1 MKKGLI
7 AAGLLVSLSGT
18 AQDVSTYTPGTMG
31 EGVVY
36 YLPKTEIE
44 LQVTA
49 TKVVYT
55 PGEFCQY
62 ADRYLRLTGISSQP
76 EEHWEINS
84 IKVNSIGIP
93 DPDNAYAVKLKDKS
107 AASQVELTPEGIIK
121 AINTTSPIEKA
132 PVTKVAD
139 TVKKRID
146 PRSFMTEEILIA
158 GSTAKMAELVAKEI
172 YNIRESK
179 NSLTRGQADYMPKD
193 GAALKLMLDN
203 LDEQEQAMMQMFAG
217 TTDRTEKS
225 FTIRIKPEAGMKE
238 KVAFRFSKK
247 LGMLDADNLSGEPYY
262 ISIINQ
268 ETLPPMDPKGKEK
281 KKTDGVIYNI
291 PAYVPQVYAIYD
303 NLAKVLQDAG
313 VTVSQL
319 ADKSYISNPTYVV
332 TQAVKAAKSDAG
344 NINYYIDV
352 LSQFNSAG
360 WDVLIKNHPDLTS
373 VITKTADQARNIN
386 YFLGLNI
393 ADTPKIKS
401 ISVIIPVLSI
411 ITQYISTKLSMAGTQ
426 QQTANTDN
434 PMGQSMQT
442 MNTIMPFMTGFM
454 CLMFPIGVGIY
465 WIAGNVFRI
474 FQQLCINLYFSKIN
488 MDDMIKENVEKAKKK
503 YEKMGM
509 DSSVLEKAAK
519 TRTSNINTAA
529 KNNAASQKSA
539 ASSDN
544 KRKSSI
550 SDKAKKSST
559 KDIKKSANTNY
570 KEGSIAAYAN
580 MLNREDK

>member
-1 MKKGLI
+1 MSVFLTTYQGAILGPI
-7 AAGLLVSLSGT
+7 ARLLGYILQGIYSVLST
-18 AQDVSTYTPGTMG
+18 V
-31 EGVVY
+31 GV
-36 YLPKTEIE
+36 EN
-44 LQVTA
+44 
-49 TKVVYT
+49 
-55 PGEFCQY
+55 
-62 ADRYLRLTGISSQP
+62 TGICMILFTFIVNALMIPMQ
-76 EEHWEINS
+76 
-84 IKVNSIGIP
+84 IKQQ
-93 DPDNAYAVKLKDKS
+93 K
-107 AASQVELTPEGIIK
+107 
-121 AINTTSPIEKA
+121 
-132 PVTKVAD
+132 
-139 TVKKRID
+139 
-146 PRSFMTEEILIA
+146 F
-158 GSTAKMAELVAKEI
+158 AKMSSVMNPELMAIQAK
-172 YNIRESK
+172 YKNKKDQESQQK
-179 NSLTRGQADYMPKD
+179 MSLETQAVYQKYGVSPVS
-193 GAALKLMLDN
+193 GCLPML
-203 LDEQEQAMMQMFAG
+203 
-217 TTDRTEKS
+217 
-225 FTIRIKPEAGMKE
+225 I
-238 KVAFRFSKK
+238 
-247 LGMLDADNLSGEPYY
+247 
-262 ISIINQ
+262 
-268 ETLPPMDPKGKEK
+268 TLPILFALYR
-281 KKTDGVIYNI
+281 VIYNI

-360 WDVLIKNHPDLTS
+360 WDVLIKNHPDLTD
-373 VITKTADQARNIN
+373 VITKTANQARDIN

-401 ISVIIPVLSI
+401 FSVIIPVLSI

-426 QQTANTDN
+426 QQTVNSDN

-454 CLMFPIGVGIY
+454 CLMFPIGVGVY

-474 FQQLCINLYFSKIN
+474 FQQLCINLYFSKVN

-509 DSSVLEKAAK
+509 DPSVLEKAAK

-544 KRKSSI
+544 KQKSSI

>member
-1 MKKGLI
+1 MSVFLTTYQGAILGPI
-7 AAGLLVSLSGT
+7 ARLLGYILQGIYYVLSTVG
-18 AQDVSTYTPGTMG
+18 
-31 EGVVY
+31 
-36 YLPKTEIE
+36 IE
-44 LQVTA
+44 N
-49 TKVVYT
+49 
-55 PGEFCQY
+55 
-62 ADRYLRLTGISSQP
+62 TGICMILFTFIVNALMIPMQ
-76 EEHWEINS
+76 
-84 IKVNSIGIP
+84 IKQQ
-93 DPDNAYAVKLKDKS
+93 K
-107 AASQVELTPEGIIK
+107 
-121 AINTTSPIEKA
+121 
-132 PVTKVAD
+132 
-139 TVKKRID
+139 
-146 PRSFMTEEILIA
+146 F
-158 GSTAKMAELVAKEI
+158 AKMSSVMNPELMAIQAK
-172 YNIRESK
+172 YKNKKDQESQQK
-179 NSLTRGQADYMPKD
+179 MSLETQAVYQKYGVSPVS
-193 GAALKLMLDN
+193 GCLPML
-203 LDEQEQAMMQMFAG
+203 
-217 TTDRTEKS
+217 
-225 FTIRIKPEAGMKE
+225 I
-238 KVAFRFSKK
+238 
-247 LGMLDADNLSGEPYY
+247 
-262 ISIINQ
+262 
-268 ETLPPMDPKGKEK
+268 TLPILFALYR
-281 KKTDGVIYNI
+281 VIYNI

-373 VITKTADQARNIN
+373 VITKTAEQARKIN
-386 YFLGLNI
+386 YFLGMNI

-401 ISVIIPVLSI
+401 LSVIIPVLSI

-426 QQTANTDN
+426 QQTVNSDN

-474 FQQLCINLYFSKIN
+474 FQQLCINLYFTKIN

-509 DSSVLEKAAK
+509 DPSVLEKAAK

-529 KNNAASQKSA
+529 KNNNAASQKSA

>member
-1 MKKGLI
+1 MSVFLTTYQGAILGPI
-7 AAGLLVSLSGT
+7 ARLLGYILQGIYSVLSTVG
-18 AQDVSTYTPGTMG
+18 
-31 EGVVY
+31 
-36 YLPKTEIE
+36 IE
-44 LQVTA
+44 N
-49 TKVVYT
+49 
-55 PGEFCQY
+55 
-62 ADRYLRLTGISSQP
+62 TGICMILFTFIVNALMIPMQ
-76 EEHWEINS
+76 
-84 IKVNSIGIP
+84 IKQQ
-93 DPDNAYAVKLKDKS
+93 K
-107 AASQVELTPEGIIK
+107 
-121 AINTTSPIEKA
+121 
-132 PVTKVAD
+132 
-139 TVKKRID
+139 
-146 PRSFMTEEILIA
+146 F
-158 GSTAKMAELVAKEI
+158 AKMSSVMNPELMAIQAK
-172 YNIRESK
+172 YKNKKDQESQQK
-179 NSLTRGQADYMPKD
+179 MSLETQAVYQKYGVSPVS
-193 GAALKLMLDN
+193 GCLPML
-203 LDEQEQAMMQMFAG
+203 
-217 TTDRTEKS
+217 
-225 FTIRIKPEAGMKE
+225 I
-238 KVAFRFSKK
+238 
-247 LGMLDADNLSGEPYY
+247 
-262 ISIINQ
+262 
-268 ETLPPMDPKGKEK
+268 TLPILFALYR
-281 KKTDGVIYNI
+281 VIYNI

-360 WDVLIKNHPDLTS
+360 WDVLIKNHPDLTN

-509 DSSVLEKAAK
+509 DPSVLEKAAK

-559 KDIKKSANTNY
+559 KDIKKSANANY

>member
-1 MKKGLI
+1 MSVFLTTYQGAILGPI
-7 AAGLLVSLSGT
+7 ARLLGYILQGIYSVLSTVG
-18 AQDVSTYTPGTMG
+18 
-31 EGVVY
+31 
-36 YLPKTEIE
+36 IE
-44 LQVTA
+44 N
-49 TKVVYT
+49 
-55 PGEFCQY
+55 
-62 ADRYLRLTGISSQP
+62 TGICMILFTFIVNALMIPMQ
-76 EEHWEINS
+76 
-84 IKVNSIGIP
+84 IKQQ
-93 DPDNAYAVKLKDKS
+93 K
-107 AASQVELTPEGIIK
+107 
-121 AINTTSPIEKA
+121 
-132 PVTKVAD
+132 
-139 TVKKRID
+139 
-146 PRSFMTEEILIA
+146 F
-158 GSTAKMAELVAKEI
+158 AKMSSVMNPELMAIQAK
-172 YNIRESK
+172 YKNKKDQESQQK
-179 NSLTRGQADYMPKD
+179 MSLETQAVYQKYGVSPVS
-193 GAALKLMLDN
+193 GCLPML
-203 LDEQEQAMMQMFAG
+203 
-217 TTDRTEKS
+217 
-225 FTIRIKPEAGMKE
+225 I
-238 KVAFRFSKK
+238 
-247 LGMLDADNLSGEPYY
+247 
-262 ISIINQ
+262 
-268 ETLPPMDPKGKEK
+268 TLPILFALYR
-281 KKTDGVIYNI
+281 VIYNI

-332 TQAVKAAKSDAG
+332 TQAGKAAKSDAG

-373 VITKTADQARNIN
+373 VITKTAEQARKIN
-386 YFLGLNI
+386 YFLGMNI

-401 ISVIIPVLSI
+401 LSVIIPVLSI

-426 QQTANTDN
+426 QQTVNSDN

-474 FQQLCINLYFSKIN
+474 FQQLCINLYFTKIN

-509 DSSVLEKAAK
+509 DPSVLEKAAK

-529 KNNAASQKSA
+529 KNNNAASQKSA

>member
-1 MKKGLI
+1 MSVFLTTYQGAILGPI
-7 AAGLLVSLSGT
+7 ARLLGYILQGIYSVLSTVG
-18 AQDVSTYTPGTMG
+18 
-31 EGVVY
+31 
-36 YLPKTEIE
+36 IE
-44 LQVTA
+44 N
-49 TKVVYT
+49 
-55 PGEFCQY
+55 
-62 ADRYLRLTGISSQP
+62 TGICMILFTFIVNALMIPMQ
-76 EEHWEINS
+76 
-84 IKVNSIGIP
+84 IKQQ
-93 DPDNAYAVKLKDKS
+93 K
-107 AASQVELTPEGIIK
+107 
-121 AINTTSPIEKA
+121 
-132 PVTKVAD
+132 
-139 TVKKRID
+139 
-146 PRSFMTEEILIA
+146 F
-158 GSTAKMAELVAKEI
+158 AKMSSVMNPELMAIQAK
-172 YNIRESK
+172 YKNKKDQESQQK
-179 NSLTRGQADYMPKD
+179 MSLETQAVYQKYGVSPVS
-193 GAALKLMLDN
+193 GCLPML
-203 LDEQEQAMMQMFAG
+203 
-217 TTDRTEKS
+217 
-225 FTIRIKPEAGMKE
+225 I
-238 KVAFRFSKK
+238 
-247 LGMLDADNLSGEPYY
+247 
-262 ISIINQ
+262 
-268 ETLPPMDPKGKEK
+268 TLPILFALYR
-281 KKTDGVIYNI
+281 VIYNI

-360 WDVLIKNHPDLTS
+360 WDVLIKNHPDLMS
-373 VITKTADQARNIN
+373 VITKTADQARKIN
-386 YFLGLNI
+386 YFLGMNI

-401 ISVIIPVLSI
+401 LSVIIPVLSI

-426 QQTANTDN
+426 QQTVNSDN
-434 PMGQSMQT
+434 PMGQSMKT

-509 DSSVLEKAAK
+509 DPSVLEKAAK

-529 KNNAASQKSA
+529 KNNAASQKST

-559 KDIKKSANTNY
+559 KDIKKSANNNY

>member
-1 MKKGLI
+1 MSVFLTTYQGAILGPI
-7 AAGLLVSLSGT
+7 ARLLGYILQGIYSVLSTVG
-18 AQDVSTYTPGTMG
+18 
-31 EGVVY
+31 
-36 YLPKTEIE
+36 IE
-44 LQVTA
+44 N
-49 TKVVYT
+49 
-55 PGEFCQY
+55 
-62 ADRYLRLTGISSQP
+62 TGICMILFTFIVNALMIPMQ
-76 EEHWEINS
+76 
-84 IKVNSIGIP
+84 IKQQ
-93 DPDNAYAVKLKDKS
+93 K
-107 AASQVELTPEGIIK
+107 
-121 AINTTSPIEKA
+121 
-132 PVTKVAD
+132 
-139 TVKKRID
+139 
-146 PRSFMTEEILIA
+146 F
-158 GSTAKMAELVAKEI
+158 AKMSSVMNPELMAIQAK
-172 YNIRESK
+172 YKNKKDQESQQK
-179 NSLTRGQADYMPKD
+179 MSLETQAVYQKYGVSPVS
-193 GAALKLMLDN
+193 GCLPML
-203 LDEQEQAMMQMFAG
+203 
-217 TTDRTEKS
+217 
-225 FTIRIKPEAGMKE
+225 I
-238 KVAFRFSKK
+238 
-247 LGMLDADNLSGEPYY
+247 
-262 ISIINQ
+262 
-268 ETLPPMDPKGKEK
+268 TLPILFALYR
-281 KKTDGVIYNI
+281 VIYNI

-352 LSQFNSAG
+352 LSQFNSVG

-373 VITKTADQARNIN
+373 VITKTADQARKIN
-386 YFLGLNI
+386 YFLGMNI

-401 ISVIIPVLSI
+401 LSVIIPVLSI

-426 QQTANTDN
+426 QQTVNSDN

-509 DSSVLEKAAK
+509 DPSVLEKAAK

-529 KNNAASQKSA
+529 KNNAASQKST